1 MYCTRIECTTSS
13 SFKSTRGILDT
24 SSAYHELLLLLLM
37 LNIIDYVIKYDC
49 SLKRDSFAMFSFN
62 FILVICPKVL
72 VIF

>member
-13 SFKSTRGILDT
+13 SFKSTRGILDI
-24 SSAYHELLLLLLM
+24 SSAYHELLLM

-62 FILVICPKVL
+62 FVLVICTKVL